1 MKKTTLKNQEV
12 QNTAP
17 AVKATATKA
26 TATKSTATTSTATKS
41 TATKSRKAT
50 TYKNTTKGFDL
61 SEQIEADREFRR
73 RLEASK
79 KSAEEAK
86 KSEDEAK
93 KSEDSSFEKD
103 IEELEKCIKEPT
115 DPKKTVIVSDAYKG
129 MLAGDKKILA
139 AERAEALKG
148 KTAEDLKKFNRG
160 IVHKLNLKV
169 GDKVAAITN
178 NAGIHELDASAGKDA
193 GNQTRF
199 KNGIVVYVH
208 PENRY
213 ALVDFGYRKETVKAG
228 GYTMG
233 WVKGAP
239 GITRYFDYYPECH
252 LVTNSE
258 EDFATEMIVP
268 GVQEVVSQEV
278 EGVKEV
284 VSEVPK
290 VLEVPG
296 VASGV
301 DGVVKKTAKAK
312 TETISTQDLGEAM
325 TNQSHDLKEA
335 MPEKQTP
342 LDEKHQKNKMF
353 DMTEISST
361 LFKAAK
367 DKALKAI
374 MSAREKNSNK

>member
-1 MKKTTLKNQEV
+1 MKKTIIKSQEV
-12 QNTAP
+12 KNTVSAVQDP
-17 AVKATATKA
+17 AIQISEVKATEATAVKATAVKA
-26 TATKSTATTSTATKS
+26 
-41 TATKSRKAT
+41 RKAT

-61 SEQIEADREFRR
+61 CEQIEADREFRR

-79 KSAEEAK
+79 KSAE
-86 KSEDEAK
+86 EAK

-228 GYTMG
+228 EYTMG

-258 EDFATEMIVP
+258 EDFAAGMIVP

-290 VLEVPG
+290 VPEVLEVPG

-301 DGVVKKTAKAK
+301 ASGVDGVVEKTAKAK
-312 TETISTQDLGEAM
+312 TETVHPQDLEEA
-325 TNQSHDLKEA
+325 A
-335 MPEKQTP
+335 PEKQSP
-342 LDEKHQKNKMF
+342 PNEKHQKNKKL

-374 MSAREKNSNK
+374 MSVREKNYNK